1 MPESQNNIIQSFDG
15 RRMYGLIDC
24 NNFFVSCERVFN
36 PSLRDVPV
44 VVLSNNDGCVV
55 AMSNE
60 AKALGIPRGEPYFR
74 IKELCD
80 RHGIQVRSGNHRL
93 YGDLS
98 SRVMSTVGELV
109 DRIEVYS
116 IDEAFLDFG
125 NVPVKE
131 LDTLCHEIVRRVRR
145 NVGIPTSIGVAP
157 TKTLAKVA
165 SRFAKKF
172 PAYKRVCLIDNEFRR
187 RRALEL
193 TEIGDVWGIGRR
205 LVRRFGNYGIAKA
218 IQFADRPQ
226 NEVRQMVNI
235 VGERTWRELN
245 GFPCIPPEAVRSHRK
260 QMCCSRSFAN
270 NITSYQEL
278 SEAVALFA
286 TMISR
291 RLREQ
296 HAAARS
302 VAVFINTNSFRPDL
316 PQYCN
321 SAQRMLPEATNDT
334 ATIATA
340 ALECLKAV
348 FLEGYGYKR
357 AGIYLEEITDENAI
371 QPSLFTDRD
380 DRVRRRRLMQV
391 LDSINSSSHTHDRV
405 HIASYMPVESCV
417 RCEMRSPF
425 FTSKLSDIIQIY
437 PHHGS

>member
-1 MPESQNNIIQSFDG
+1 MWSLTLLRKTVGRARGVNVEMPESQNNIIQSFDG
-15 RRMYGLIDC
+15 RQMYGLIDC

-131 LDTLCHEIVRRVRR
+131 LDALCHEIVRRVRR

-165 SRFAKKF
+165 SRVAKKF
-172 PAYKRVCLIDNEFRR
+172 PAYKGVCLIDNEFRR

-193 TEIGDVWGIGRR
+193 TEIGDVWGI
-205 LVRRFGNYGIAKA
+205 
-218 IQFADRPQ
+218 
-226 NEVRQMVNI
+226 
-235 VGERTWRELN
+235 
-245 GFPCIPPEAVRSHRK
+245 
-260 QMCCSRSFAN
+260 
-270 NITSYQEL
+270 
-278 SEAVALFA
+278 
-286 TMISR
+286 
-291 RLREQ
+291 
-296 HAAARS
+296 
-302 VAVFINTNSFRPDL
+302 
-316 PQYCN
+316 
-321 SAQRMLPEATNDT
+321 
-334 ATIATA
+334 
-340 ALECLKAV
+340 
-348 FLEGYGYKR
+348 
-357 AGIYLEEITDENAI
+357 
-371 QPSLFTDRD
+371 
-380 DRVRRRRLMQV
+380 
-391 LDSINSSSHTHDRV
+391 
-405 HIASYMPVESCV
+405 
-417 RCEMRSPF
+417 
-425 FTSKLSDIIQIY
+425 
-437 PHHGS
+437 